1 MYEQKTI
8 RNQLKFKQSLNMLDI
23 KSKMTLLGSLKI
35 IHGALYIKVYLKRI
49 DLAKEIFLLHFEQG
63 QEVWIPTELSQD

>member
-1 MYEQKTI
+1 
-8 RNQLKFKQSLNMLDI
+8 MLDK